1 VRHVL
6 AIDGGGVRGVL
17 PASFLA
23 TVEEQIDG
31 NVVDYFDLIVG
42 TSTGGII
49 ALGLGAGLSP
59 AEIRDFYL
67 ERGAR
72 IFSGISWLRK
82 ARHVATAKYDQQQ
95 LRTELNEIL
104 GERKLGESRTRLVIP
119 SMDVNSG
126 KVHLWK
132 TAHNERFVQDYTARM
147 VDVAMA
153 TSAAP
158 TYFQAFLTDAGVP
171 LIDGGVFANNPA
183 GLAAVEAVGVL
194 GWPRDEVAILSL
206 GCGAEALDIRTRGW
220 WRSGLV
226 GLAPKLS
233 SVFLTAQSD
242 ASCGMA
248 IKCVIASRAS
258 KPSKITYR
266 TPGDVNQHIQD
277 FRTDP
282 RFRIAVSVDQIA
294 TGTDIRPIECLV
306 FMRMVRSRSLFEQM
320 KGRGVRRID
329 PDDLQAV
336 TSDNRDKDHFV
347 IVDCVG
353 ITDEDRAWAET
364 KPLDREPAVPLKS
377 LLQRVAEGSRKAET
391 LTTVA
396 SRLTR
401 LHHKLADEQHEE
413 LKEKTGGKTLI
424 AIATEL
430 LQATDKDNLVQL
442 ARDRAALKEDETPTD
457 EQVAEVADE
466 LIAEA
471 VKPLLVAD
479 VRRTIEDLQVKSE
492 QVLDIISRDK
502 VLRAEFVDT
511 GEAARAVQ
519 TFKEFIDQHHDEYVA
534 LKFYFERPYD
544 HRPSLEDIKK
554 LAEAIKSP
562 PANLTPAKLWA
573 AYQRVESSKVRGS
586 GGQVL
591 TDIVSLIRF
600 AVGADNEL
608 VPHEEVV
615 KLRFDLWLQEQQ
627 QGGQQFTPE
636 QLRWLEMIRDHIAT
650 SLSIEPDDFDLE
662 PFSQEGGLVAAY
674 EVFGEKLN
682 PILDELNEELAAV

>member
-23 TVEEQIDG
+23 TVEEQIEG

-82 ARHVATAKYDQQQ
+82 ARHVAIAKYDQQQ
-95 LRTELNEIL
+95 LRTELEEVL

-220 WRSGLV
+220 WRSGQV

-233 SVFLTAQSD
+233 SVFLAAQSD

-248 IKCVIASRAS
+248 IHLLADRTNFVRISPEL
-258 KPSKITYR
+258 PSGRY
-266 TPGDVNQHIQD
+266 GLDV
-277 FRTDP
+277 TK
-282 RFRIAVSVDQIA
+282 
-294 TGTDIRPIECLV
+294 ELE
-306 FMRMVRSRSLFEQM
+306 SLS
-320 KGRGVRRID
+320 GRGATSARHA
-329 PDDLQAV
+329 LQ
-336 TSDNRDKDHFV
+336 
-347 IVDCVG
+347 
-353 ITDEDRAWAET
+353 
-364 KPLDREPAVPLKS
+364 
-377 LLQRVAEGSRKAET
+377 
-391 LTTVA
+391 
-396 SRLTR
+396 
-401 LHHKLADEQHEE
+401 
-413 LKEKTGGKTLI
+413 
-424 AIATEL
+424 
-430 LQATDKDNLVQL
+430 
-442 ARDRAALKEDETPTD
+442 
-457 EQVAEVADE
+457 
-466 LIAEA
+466 
-471 VKPLLVAD
+471 
-479 VRRTIEDLQVKSE
+479 
-492 QVLDIISRDK
+492 
-502 VLRAEFVDT
+502 
-511 GEAARAVQ
+511 
-519 TFKEFIDQHHDEYVA
+519 
-534 LKFYFERPYD
+534 
-544 HRPSLEDIKK
+544 DIKPK
-554 LAEAIKSP
+554 FFDEKAAAFV
-562 PANLTPAKLWA
+562 PAHAL
-573 AYQRVESSKVRGS
+573 
-586 GGQVL
+586 
-591 TDIVSLIRF
+591 
-600 AVGADNEL
+600 
-608 VPHEEVV
+608 
-615 KLRFDLWLQEQQ
+615 
-627 QGGQQFTPE
+627 
-636 QLRWLEMIRDHIAT
+636 
-650 SLSIEPDDFDLE
+650 
-662 PFSQEGGLVAAY
+662 
-674 EVFGEKLN
+674 
-682 PILDELNEELAAV
+682 